1 MVKKET
7 SLKNLT
13 IYLTYLVI
21 FWGFYRL
28 LIKLPDQIE
37 EIVVKPIFWLLPLIH
52 LLRLEK
58 EKLSSLG
65 ISLKNL
71 FPAIYLSL
79 GLGSLFVL
87 EGLLGNYFK
96 YNGFNFSANLGDKVI
111 LSAFILSIITAIT
124 EEITFRGYIFNRLW
138 KIFGK
143 EIPANLI
150 TTFFWT
156 LIHVPIVIF
165 VWKYPL
171 LDSVIYLSLTA
182 IFGFGSS
189 FIFARTQNIASSIL
203 LHVLW
208 EWPIILFR

>member
-1 MVKKET
+1 MIKKET

-28 LIKLPDQIE
+28 LIKLPDQVE
-37 EIVVKPIFWLLPLIH
+37 EIIIKPIFWLLPLIH

-58 EKLSSLG
+58 EKISSLG

-96 YNGFNFSANLGDKVI
+96 YNGLNFSANLGDKLI
-111 LSAFILSIITAIT
+111 LSAFTLSIVTAIT

-171 LDSVIYLSLTA
+171 FDSLVYLSLTA
-182 IFGFGSS
+182 TFGFGSS
-189 FIFARTQNIASSIL
+189 FIFARTQNIVSSIL

>member
-1 MVKKET
+1 MNKKEK

-13 IYLTYLVI
+13 IYLSYLVI

-28 LIKLPDQIE
+28 LIKLPDQVE
-37 EIVVKPIFWLLPLIH
+37 ELVIKPIFWLLPLIH
-52 LLRLEK
+52 LLKIEK
-58 EKLSSLG
+58 EKVSSLG
-65 ISLKNL
+65 ISFKNL

-79 GLGSLFVL
+79 GLGSLFVF
-87 EGLLGNYFK
+87 EGLLANYFK
-96 YNGFNFSANLGDKVI
+96 YGELNFVANLGDKFI
-111 LSAFILSIITAIT
+111 FSAVGLSIVTAIV

-143 EIPANLI
+143 EIPANLV

-182 IFGFGSS
+182 IFGAGSS

>member
-1 MVKKET
+1 MNKKEKT
-7 SLKNLT
+7 LKNLT
-13 IYLTYLVI
+13 IYLTYLLI

-28 LIKLPDQIE
+28 LIKLPDEIE
-37 EIVVKPIFWLLPLIH
+37 EIFIKPIFWLVPLLY
-52 LLRLEK
+52 LLKIEK
-58 EKLSSLG
+58 EKISSLG
-65 ISLKNL
+65 LSFKNF

-79 GLGSLFVL
+79 GLGSIFIV
-87 EGLLGNYFK
+87 EGILGNYLK
-96 YNGFNFSANLGDKVI
+96 YGGLNFSANLGDKLVF
-111 LSAFILSIITAIT
+111 SAFVISFITAIT
-124 EEITFRGYIFNRLW
+124 EEITFRGYVYNRLF

-156 LIHVPIVIF
+156 LIHVPIIIF

-171 LDSVIYLSLTA
+171 FDSLVYLVLTT
-182 IFGFGSS
+182 IFGAGSA
-189 FIFARTQNIASSIL
+189 FVYARTNNIISSIL

>member
-13 IYLTYLVI
+13 IYIAYLVI

-37 EIVVKPIFWLLPLIH
+37 EIVIKPIFWLLPLIH
-52 LLRLEK
+52 LLRIEK
-58 EKLSSLG
+58 EHLSFLG

-96 YNGFNFSANLGDKVI
+96 YNGFNFSANLGDKLI
-111 LSAFILSIITAIT
+111 LSAFSLSLVTAIT
-124 EEITFRGYIFNRLW
+124 EEITFRGYVFNRLW

-143 EIPANLI
+143 EIPANLV

-189 FIFARTQNIASSIL
+189 FIFARTQNIVSSIL

>member
-1 MVKKET
+1 MNKKEK

-13 IYLTYLVI
+13 IYITYLVI

-37 EIVVKPIFWLLPLIH
+37 EIFIKPFFWLLPLIH
-52 LLRLEK
+52 LLKIEK
-58 EKLSSLG
+58 EKISSLG

-71 FPAIYLSL
+71 FPAVYLSL
-79 GLGSLFVL
+79 GLGSLFVF
-87 EGLLGNYFK
+87 EGLLANYIK
-96 YNGFNFSANLGDKVI
+96 YGGLNFSANLGDKLI
-111 LSAFILSIITAIT
+111 FSTFALSVVTAIV
-124 EEITFRGYIFNRLW
+124 EEITFRGYIFNRIW
-138 KIFGK
+138 KILGK
-143 EIPANLI
+143 EIPANLV

-182 IFGFGSS
+182 IFGAGSS
-189 FIFARTQNIASSIL
+189 FIFARTQNIVSSIL

>member
-1 MVKKET
+1 MDKKEK

-13 IYLTYLVI
+13 IYITYLII

-37 EIVVKPIFWLLPLIH
+37 EVFIKPILWLLPLIY
-52 LLRLEK
+52 LLKIRK
-58 EKLSSLG
+58 EKISSLG

-79 GLGSLFVL
+79 GLGSLFVF
-87 EGLLGNYFK
+87 EGLLGNYIK
-96 YNGFNFSANLGDKVI
+96 YGGLNFSANLGDKLI
-111 LSAFILSIITAIT
+111 FSAFGLSIVTAVV

-143 EIPANLI
+143 EIPANLV
-150 TTFFWT
+150 TTFFWI

-171 LDSVIYLSLTA
+171 LDSFIYLSLTA
-182 IFGFGSS
+182 IFGAGSA
-189 FIFARTQNIASSIL
+189 FIFARTQNIISSIL
-203 LHVLW
+203 LHILW

>member
-1 MVKKET
+1 MLKKET

-13 IYLTYLVI
+13 IYVTYLII

-28 LIKLPDQIE
+28 LIKLPDQVE
-37 EIVVKPIFWLLPLIH
+37 EVFIKPILWLIPIIH
-52 LLRLEK
+52 LLKTEK
-58 EKLSSLG
+58 QKISSLG
-65 ISLKNL
+65 ISLKNI

-79 GLGSLFVL
+79 GLGSLFIF

-96 YNGFNFSANLGDKVI
+96 YGSLNFSANFGDKLI
-111 LSAFILSIITAIT
+111 FSAFGLSIITAIT
-124 EEITFRGYIFNRLW
+124 EEIAFRGYIFNRLW

-171 LDSVIYLSLTA
+171 FDSLIYLLLTS
-182 IFGFGSS
+182 IFGAGSA
-189 FIFARTQNIASSIL
+189 FIFARTQNIVSSIL